1 MKRKH
6 IIYLVGILMLI
17 SCQDNLLEKYPLSS
31 VSPETFFKKGDD
43 FKLYVNQ
50 FYDGLGDNSELGPS
64 DIDTDNHI
72 NLDPNLHLDGMT
84 VNDVT
89 DNAWNSG
96 YSYIRK
102 VNIMLANTGDVN
114 FEEVKTYLGE
124 ARFFRAW
131 QYFKLLQR
139 FGGVPWISE
148 PLLPTDL
155 EKLKTPRAKREVL
168 VDSIVADLD
177 FAIANIPSVKNT
189 EKLRL
194 NKETALAFK
203 SRVCLYE
210 GTWEKHHGIK
220 NTPFKVEGS
229 NGTKFLQKAA
239 DAALQ
244 VINGGNFS
252 VEKTG
257 VEPYFNLFNREDYSS
272 STEVILWRKNDRNL
286 RVNNRSVRIYS
297 AIGNGGLTKN
307 LIEDYLA
314 TDGLPMGLTSLELS
328 DSSLPVVIQNRDPRL
343 AQTIFYPG
351 VVSRV
356 DDATGVVT
364 EYYARPILDRAV
376 TGYHYRKGASQLES
390 NLLNSMD
397 QIAWIYF
404 RFGEV
409 LLNYIEAKAEL
420 NQSGDATLTQNDFD
434 ISINKLR
441 DRVGMPHFNLGNPI
455 IDQTDPFTGEIPWY
469 LVEIRRERRIELAT
483 ENFRWNDI
491 FRWAAADDLIKGKI
505 FIGAPFQWYID
516 RGWYKSGQIT
526 YVDKEGYLSPWYGLS
541 VDLNGGYNFHLD
553 RDYLYPL
560 PLQEITLAKYENN
573 PGW

>member
-1 MKRKH
+1 MKQKYL
-6 IIYLVGILMLI
+6 IYLTGILILI
-17 SCQDNLLEKYPLSS
+17 SCQDNLLEKYPLTS
-31 VSPETFFKKGDD
+31 VSPETFFKKADD

-64 DIDTDNHI
+64 DIGTDNHI
-72 NLDPNLHLDGMT
+72 NLDPNHHLDGMT

-89 DNAWNSG
+89 DNNWNSS
-96 YSYIRK
+96 YNYIRNI
-102 VNIMLANTGDVN
+102 NIMLANTGDVN
-114 FEEVKTYLGE
+114 FEEIKTYLGE

-139 FGGVPWISE
+139 FGGVPWINE
-148 PLLPTDL
+148 PLLPTDID
-155 EKLKTPRAKREVL
+155 KLKTQRAKREVL
-168 VDSIVADLD
+168 VDSIVADLN
-177 FAIANIPSVKNT
+177 FAIANIPTINNT

-210 GTWEKHHGIK
+210 GTWEKYHGIK

-229 NGTKFLQKAA
+229 NGTKYLQMAS

-244 VINGGNFS
+244 VINSGSFS

-257 VEPYFNLFNREDYSS
+257 EEPYFNLFNREDYSS
-272 STEVILWRKNDRNL
+272 SSEVILWRKNDRNL

-297 AIGNGGLTKN
+297 AIGNGGLTKD
-307 LIEDYLA
+307 LIDDYLA
-314 TDGLPMGLTSLELS
+314 TDGLPISLTSLELT
-328 DSSLPVVIQNRDPRL
+328 DDSLPAVIQNRDPRL

-351 VVSRV
+351 VVARV
-356 DDATGVVT
+356 DDATGEVT
-364 EYYARPILDRAV
+364 QYFSHPILDRAV

-404 RFGEV
+404 RYGEV

-420 NQSGDATLTQNDFD
+420 NQSGDVTLTQNDFD
-434 ISINKLR
+434 ITINKLR
-441 DRVGMPHFNLGNPI
+441 DRVGMPNFNYGSPI

-483 ENFRWNDI
+483 EDFRWDDI
-491 FRWAAADDLIKGKI
+491 FRWAAADKLIKGKI
-505 FIGAPFQWYID
+505 FTGAPFQWYID
-516 RGWYKSGQIT
+516 RGWYKKGQIT

-541 VDLNGGYNFHLD
+541 IDLQGGYNFHLD